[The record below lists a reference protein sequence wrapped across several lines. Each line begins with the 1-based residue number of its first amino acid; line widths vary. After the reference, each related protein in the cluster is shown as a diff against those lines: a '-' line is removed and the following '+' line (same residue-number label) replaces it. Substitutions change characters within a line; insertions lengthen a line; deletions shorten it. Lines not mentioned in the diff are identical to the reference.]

1 MTEESADGLPG
12 AFPAAAAVARLLGGS
27 EAASR
32 ATTVSLALAL
42 ALTLA
47 LT

>member
-12 AFPAAAAVARLLGGS
+12 PFPATATVARLLGGS

-32 ATTVSLALAL
+32 AATAVSLTLPLALAL
-42 ALTLA
+42 A
-47 LT
+47 